1 MSCFQIDMAK
11 ENEKCSVPSYPVP
24 TSARL
29 YTPECLF
36 SSEPRVGRF
45 AGLCYLQGRKGSLAE
60 GVCSCH
66 LSSWLQ
72 LSLNRTKQGA
82 TGKEVFREGEISY

>member
-1 MSCFQIDMAK
+1 MRTSEYQDVLFQPLPSSTPLSAGQEHAGWVMAQ
-11 ENEKCSVPSYPVP
+11 EDS
-24 TSARL
+24 
-29 YTPECLF
+29 
-36 SSEPRVGRF
+36 
-45 AGLCYLQGRKGSLAE
+45 AGLCYLQGRKGSLTK

-82 TGKEVFREGEISY
+82 TGKEIFREGAIS